1 MKFRYHYTNG
11 KELRMNIYIANVSH
25 ETSEE
30 DLHQAFEA
38 FGRVDSVKIVKDRY
52 SGEWGFGFV
61 EMPVR
66 LEATF
71 AINGLNGTV
80 LRGEMLQV
88 SEARFG
94 SERLRGG

>member
-1 MKFRYHYTNG
+1 V
-11 KELRMNIYIANVSH
+11 NIYVGNLSYEVTQ
-25 ETSEE
+25 EG
-30 DLHQAFEA
+30 LHQAFEA
-38 FGRVDSVKIVKDRY
+38 FGRVDSFKIIKDRY

-66 LEATF
+66 LEAKF

-80 LRGEMLQV
+80 LKGELLQV
-88 SEARFG
+88 SEARSG

>member
-1 MKFRYHYTNG
+1 
-11 KELRMNIYIANVSH
+11 MNIYIANVSQ
-25 ETSEE
+25 EITEE
-30 DLHQAFEA
+30 NLHQVFEA

-66 LEATF
+66 LEAKF

-80 LRGEMLQV
+80 LKGEMLQV
-88 SEARFG
+88 SEARSD
-94 SERLRGG
+94 SERRRGG

>member
-1 MKFRYHYTNG
+1 
-11 KELRMNIYIANVSH
+11 MNIYIANVSQ
-25 ETSEE
+25 EITEE
-30 DLHQAFEA
+30 NLHQVFEA

-66 LEATF
+66 LEAKF

-80 LRGEMLQV
+80 LKGEMLQV
-88 SEARFG
+88 SEARSD
-94 SERLRGG
+94 SERHRGG

>member
-1 MKFRYHYTNG
+1 
-11 KELRMNIYIANVSH
+11 MNIYIANVSH
-25 ETSEE
+25 ETNEE

-38 FGRVDSVKIVKDRY
+38 FGRVESVKIIKDTY

-66 LEATF
+66 AEAES
-71 AINGLNGTV
+71 AINGLNGT
-80 LRGEMLQV
+80 LLKGEMLQV
-88 SEARFG
+88 SEARPD